1 MTRIDTYH
9 PLHLLVLLALMT
21 FLVPGSASETKNRAD
36 AVRGALQERLI
47 LADSLSIE
55 PQPDWA
61 QLRQVYGNYDYR
73 LLWHTPAGQLDEA
86 GSALKQYIRD
96 VAGIG
101 LEPALYH
108 ATNINRYRSNDP
120 IQQQVRDDLLLT
132 DGFLRLARH
141 LAEGQLDPTA
151 VDPLWKIPM
160 ERIDSTR
167 LLDQAV
173 IGLNPVAV
181 LESLNPQNRGYQALL
196 RVLSDYR
203 HIAREGGWPRLP
215 EGPLLRP
222 GEQSNLVPLLRQRLQ
237 VTGQLEA
244 LSPPPD
250 SLTYDSDLQRAV
262 ERFQQAH
269 GLKQDRII
277 GPKTRTAMN
286 VSVEQR
292 IAQIES
298 NLERWRWL
306 PQRLGD
312 RYLLVNI
319 GGYLVQLVEHDQ
331 VRLESRTI
339 IGRPMRYTPSFSA
352 RATHLVLNPTWTVP
366 RRIAV
371 EDLLPAQRRDSE
383 YLLRKNI
390 QIQQRE
396 GDQWVSQDPAMIDWG
411 TFNRNNFPFRLQQ
424 SPGDG
429 NSLGRIKFHMP
440 NPYAI
445 YLHDTPAKGLFSHP
459 VRDFSSGCVRVEG
472 IQDLARQL
480 LVSEPETIN
489 LFSDR
494 LASRQSSYFK
504 LPEPI
509 DVYLVYF
516 TAWIDPDKG
525 IQFRP
530 DIYDLDRPLMLSLQ
544 QLSPSQDKQF
554 AQRGTEPAAI
564 TN

>member
-1 MTRIDTYH
+1 MARIDIYFRF
-9 PLHLLVLLALMT
+9 HLLALLALMT
-21 FLVPGSASETKNRAD
+21 VLSPGRAND
-36 AVRGALQERLI
+36 GENQTNVIRQSLQEQ
-47 LADSLSIE
+47 LAIGESLSIQ
-55 PQPDWA
+55 PQPDWSL
-61 QLRQVYGNYDYR
+61 LRQVYANYDYR
-73 LLWHTPAGQLDEA
+73 PLWHTPFGQLAEA
-86 GSALKQYIRD
+86 GTALKQYIQD
-96 VAGIG
+96 VAGAG
-101 LEPALYH
+101 LEPALYQADNFSH
-108 ATNINRYRSNDP
+108 LLDNQP
-120 IQQQVRDDLLLT
+120 QQLAREDLLLT

-141 LAEGQLDPTA
+141 LAEGQLDPAA

-160 ERIDSTR
+160 ERIDSAR

-181 LESLNPQNRGYQALL
+181 LESLNPHNHGYQALL
-196 RVLSDYR
+196 RALSDYR
-203 HIAREGGWPRLP
+203 RIASEGGWSPLP
-215 EGPLLRP
+215 EAPLLRP
-222 GEQSNLVPLLRQRLQ
+222 GEQHGLVPLLRQRLRT
-237 VTGQLEA
+237 TGHFDA
-244 LSPPPD
+244 PSPATD
-250 SLTYDSDLQRAV
+250 VLTYDPDLQQAV

-269 GLKQDRII
+269 GLKQDGII
-277 GPKTRTAMN
+277 GPQTRAALN

-306 PQRLGD
+306 PQQLGD
-312 RYLLVNI
+312 RYILVNI
-319 GGYLVQLVEHDQ
+319 GGYLVQLVEHDK
-331 VRLESRTI
+331 VRLESRSI

-411 TFNRNNFPFRLQQ
+411 AFNRNNFPFRLQQ

-480 LVSEPETIN
+480 LVSEPETIS

-504 LPEPI
+504 LPQPI

-516 TAWIDPDKG
+516 TAWIDADTG
-525 IQFRP
+525 VQFRP
-530 DIYDLDRPLMLSLQ
+530 DIYDLDRPLMLSLR

-554 AQRGTEPAAI
+554 AHRETEPVSIA
-564 TN
+564 N